1 MTYDSTIL
9 GVAARI
15 RRNGLVIG
23 DGMHLLVWDS
33 QVTRGSCHL
42 WCPVC
47 HIEYRERLAEAFQVA
62 TEYRCECGA
71 GSERLMCS
79 SNDPFE
85 SHLFC
90 SRCGKVFIDIAH
102 ET

>member
-1 MTYDSTIL
+1 MYDSIIL

-15 RRNGLVIG
+15 RRNGLVIE
-23 DGMHLLVWDS
+23 DDMHLHVRDNPAS
-33 QVTRGSCHL
+33 NGMCHL

-47 HIEYRERLAEAFQVA
+47 HIDYRKRLAEAFQVA
-62 TEYRCECGA
+62 DEYRCECGA
-71 GSERLMCS
+71 GAERLMCS

-90 SRCGKVFIDIAH
+90 SSCGKVFIDAPR
-102 ET
+102 ES